1 MAFPVV
7 KAVGWA
13 RIAVGVALIAVP
25 RLVVK
30 APTGEEPSGAA
41 VLLARTVGIRDL
53 VIGVGTLSAD
63 RSAGGSG
70 PDADVGRWAHA
81 ALTSDLLDLVTGLV
95 GGRWVGTRGTV
106 VAAGSALPM
115 VAADIAGLVQLARGA
130 TPGDG
135 RAAT

>member
-1 MAFPVV
+1 MAFSVV
-7 KAVGWA
+7 NAVGWV
-13 RIAVGVALIAVP
+13 RISVGVALIAAP

-41 VLLARTVGIRDL
+41 VLLARTIGIRDL
-53 VIGVGTLSAD
+53 VIGVGTVSAG

-70 PDADVGRWAHA
+70 PDADLGRWAGV
-81 ALTSDLLDLVTGLV
+81 ALASDLLDLVTGLV
-95 GGRWVGTRGTV
+95 GGRWVGRRGTV

-115 VAADIAGLVQLARGA
+115 VAADVAGLVQLSRGA
-130 TPGDG
+130 TPVGG